1 MICFR
6 AKTIRCWN
14 PLSDCQELIEI
25 VKKSGAEYLH
35 IDLDKNSPDTV
46 KRVIE
51 QSAVR
56 VGVRLSEKEGY
67 CMNVTFSP
75 HTDKINMERVLLYP
89 GEVTG
94 LTQLLSLY
102 QSWSVWDGLWL
113 NYLGPEDWNEL
124 YPVLETLVSVRWVK
138 ITRRSPPPSFSLL
151 ETLWDKT
158 EEKWEVDHLKFY
170 KNNAE
175 DFTKL
180 VILRKLVFL

>member
-1 MICFR
+1 MFR
-6 AKTIRCWN
+6 AKYIRCVS
-14 PLSDCQELIEI
+14 PLTDCQELSEI

-102 QSWSVWDGLWL
+102 QSWTVRGGLHL
-113 NYLGPEDWNEL
+113 FDLGPEDWTEL
-124 YPVLETLVSVRWVK
+124 YPVLETLVSVSWVW
-138 ITRRSPPPSFSLL
+138 ISRCSPPRSVSLL

-158 EEKWEVDHLKFY
+158 EEKLEVDHLKFY